1 MDEATIQTAVQETER
16 ISASFADESL
26 KAILDEKTE
35 LSVVIQESEAIEGQ
49 MRALGVERY
58 YNGAV
63 GFAALAG
70 ETISAKRCITVLEG
84 ELYVLCS
91 SDPDGADA
99 CHGIT
104 LQAGDK
110 GAELVVMASG
120 VLEDSSWSWRDRD
133 PIYCGSDGRLTQTPP
148 ETGFSQ
154 IVALPL
160 TATKILI
167 KIHEAIIIEE

>member
-1 MDEATIQTAVQETER
+1 MDEATIQASIQEIEK
-16 ISASFADESL
+16 ISASFTDESL
-26 KAILDEKTE
+26 KALMSEDAE

-58 YNGAV
+58 YNGAI
-63 GFAALAG
+63 GFAAPAG
-70 ETISAKRCITVLEG
+70 ETISSKRCIAVLEG

-99 CHGIT
+99 CAGIT

-133 PIYCGSDGRLTQTPP
+133 PIYCGTDGRLTQTPP

-160 TATKILI
+160 TATKILV